1 MERGTL
7 LGNTV
12 PSTGSG
18 TEDWLLRMV
27 VMLFKVRDMGDQVPS
42 TGSGT
47 GGSAVEDGGDAF

>member
-12 PSTGSG
+12 PSTDSG